1 MSKKLNFL
9 PKRSFGSSNQFNRI
23 LHWLLTIGRYSVILT
38 ELVVIVA
45 FASRFKFDR
54 DLNDLIEE
62 RERQLVILESYSAI
76 EAKLKLSQ
84 AQIEL
89 AQFITASQTDPE
101 AFLQTLESSLAPNL
115 KLEQIQ
121 IASDSAKFTGQ
132 SLTDLAVAQLTTVL
146 IKSPD
151 LESISLDHFGN
162 SQSGGLEFSFSA
174 TRVQSPTL
182 SNEQ

>member
-9 PKRSFGSSNQFNRI
+9 PKSSFGSSDQLSRI
-23 LHWLLTIGRYSVILT
+23 LNWLLTVGRYSVILT
-38 ELVVIVA
+38 ELIVIVA

-62 RERQLVILESYSAI
+62 RERQLIILESYSTV
-76 EAKLKLSQ
+76 EANLKLRQ
-84 AQIEL
+84 AQIGL
-89 AQFITASQTDPE
+89 AQSVVASQTNPE
-101 AFLQTLESSLAPNL
+101 AFLQTLEGSLAPNL
-115 KLEQIQ
+115 KFEQIQ
-121 IASDSAKFTGQ
+121 IASDSAKLTGQ

-151 LESISLDHFGN
+151 LESLSLDHFGN
-162 SQSGGLEFSFSA
+162 SQSGGLEFSLSA
-174 TRVQSPTL
+174 TRVQPSTS